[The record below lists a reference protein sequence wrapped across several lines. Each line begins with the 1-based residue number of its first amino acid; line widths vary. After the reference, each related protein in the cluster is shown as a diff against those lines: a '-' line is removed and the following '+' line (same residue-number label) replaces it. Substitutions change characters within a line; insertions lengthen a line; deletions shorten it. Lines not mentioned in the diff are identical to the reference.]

1 MTQEEI
7 HPIKDGFV
15 LEKTKVLIVGT
26 FPPKVEYTE
35 KGKDFF
41 FYSSVKN
48 QFWNRIDNIFPDQ
61 NGLKKTKLRNKDE
74 SYETN
79 KKRKENFCEEACLGF
94 IDVFTRIK
102 RNTEGSK
109 DTDLILIENIVQNNY
124 LETLL
129 LKFENIKRIC
139 CTYSL
144 AFKTLKSEIEK
155 NKKYSFYEIKDDNTA
170 NGIKLFVTLGHR
182 KFEIVLLYPA
192 TRSNHK
198 KELKDSQY
206 RNYLSLKIKL

>member
-61 NGLKKTKLRNKDE
+61 NCAKT
-74 SYETN
+74 S
-79 KKRKENFCEEACLGF
+79 GH
-94 IDVFTRIK
+94 
-102 RNTEGSK
+102 
-109 DTDLILIENIVQNNY
+109 
-124 LETLL
+124 
-129 LKFENIKRIC
+129 
-139 CTYSL
+139 
-144 AFKTLKSEIEK
+144 
-155 NKKYSFYEIKDDNTA
+155 
-170 NGIKLFVTLGHR
+170 NGGYFRWFRLTTV
-182 KFEIVLLYPA
+182 EP
-192 TRSNHK
+192 
-198 KELKDSQY
+198 SQ
-206 RNYLSLKIKL
+206 